1 LAKLTGG
8 IRTFDSADS
17 SLYVVDAVSITGVN
31 LVTGE
36 EIRKAFLSFFESKG
50 HLVVP
55 SSSLVPR
62 DDPTVLLTTAG
73 MQQMIPFMVGRQVPP
88 HPRLTSCQKC
98 FRSTDIDSVGNPRNL
113 TFFEMLGNFS
123 IGDYFKREAI
133 QFAWEFSLDWLKL
146 PKEKIYITVH
156 PTDDEAKSYWL
167 EVGMPEERISYLE
180 DNFWGPPGDSG
191 PCGPDSELFIDM
203 GPEMGCGRPECAP
216 GCDCNR
222 YLEYWNL
229 VFMQYYQDVDGTR
242 TPLPRKNIDTGLGL
256 ERMAAIKQG
265 CRSVYETD
273 LFRPILQAAE
283 DLSGRRYGESD
294 KTDFSLRVI
303 ADHGRAMTFLTA
315 DGVLPSNEG
324 RGYVLR
330 RIIRRAVR
338 HGRLLGVDG
347 AFLPGIVDEVVD
359 RMAGAYPELAERH
372 QLVRRVVAQEE
383 DRFIRT
389 LQSGLGLLDRWIG
402 EAKEGG
408 LSVLPGG
415 LMFRLYDTYGFPRE
429 LSAEIVRESG
439 LGVDEDGFREAME
452 RQRQLSRASAKF
464 GRVLEVRD
472 SGAAVDEVEQSR
484 FVGYELLQTEA
495 QIVAL
500 LEGGKWEPRV
510 DQGMDAIVILDRTPF
525 YAESGGQV
533 GDTGV
538 ITTADG
544 RFEVRDT
551 QHDDAGRI
559 LHFGTVVEGFL
570 EVSSSAMAIIDAER
584 RIDTARHHTL
594 THLLHKALRDR
605 LGTHVAQAGSLVS
618 PEVARF
624 DFTHDAPLT
633 AEDLRAVEME
643 VNSRILA
650 NMPVLITT
658 RTFEEAR
665 ALGAMALF
673 TEKYGDLVRTVGIGD
688 YSLELCG
695 GTHVPSTGV
704 IGVAHILSEGSVG
717 AGVRRIEMVAGR
729 PALRALRARMD
740 ELETIAVQLGTV
752 PEMAAERLQA
762 ILEELA
768 SSRKE
773 VARLRSRLARVEA
786 ESLLTKAVEV
796 NGARVVS
803 SQVEAPTMDAMREM
817 VDWLRPRLEP
827 GVIVL
832 GAVVNDRPSFVASV
846 SKQLVS
852 SRFDAVK
859 LVRQVAAQTGG
870 GGGGRPEMA
879 QAGGK
884 DPRQM
889 RAALESVQRLVAD
902 ELGSRA

>member
-1 LAKLTGG
+1 MTG
-8 IRTFDSADS
+8 D
-17 SLYVVDAVSITGVN
+17 
-31 LVTGE
+31 
-36 EIRKAFLSFFESKG
+36 EIRKAFLDFFASKG
-50 HLVVP
+50 HLIMP

-73 MQQMIPFMVGRQVPP
+73 MQQMIPFMVGRQTPP
-88 HPRLTSCQKC
+88 HPRLTSSQKC
-98 FRSTDIDSVGNPRNL
+98 FRTTDIDSVGNPRNL

-123 IGDYFKREAI
+123 IGDYFKKEAI

-156 PTDDEAKSYWL
+156 PTDDEAKGYWMEL
-167 EVGMPEERISYLE
+167 GVPEEKISYLE
-180 DNFWGPPGDSG
+180 ENFWGPPGDSG
-191 PCGPDSELFIDM
+191 PCGPDSELFLDM
-203 GPEMGCGRPECAP
+203 GPELGCGLPECAP

-256 ERMAAIKQG
+256 ERMSAIKQG
-265 CRSVYETD
+265 CKTVYETD
-273 LFRPILQAAE
+273 LFRPIVKAAE
-283 DLSGRRYGESD
+283 GLSGRRYGEND

-330 RIIRRAVR
+330 RVLRRAVR

-347 AFLPGIVDEVVD
+347 PFVTGIVDAVVD

-372 QLVRRVVAQEE
+372 QFVRRVVAQEE
-383 DRFIRT
+383 ERFIRT
-389 LQSGLGLLDRWIG
+389 LQAGLGLLDRWIA
-402 EAKEGG
+402 EAKDAG
-408 LSVLPGG
+408 LASLPGD

-429 LSAEIVRESG
+429 LSAEIIREAG
-439 LGVDEDGFREAME
+439 LFVDNAGFQEAME

-472 SGAAVDEVEQSR
+472 AGVAVDEIEETR
-484 FVGYELLQTEA
+484 FVGYEELETEA
-495 QIVAL
+495 QIVGL
-500 LEGGKWEPRV
+500 LEGGKWVSKVE
-510 DQGMDAIVILDRTPF
+510 QGADAVVILDRTPF

-533 GDTGV
+533 GDIG
-538 ITTADG
+538 IIFTADG

-551 QHDDAGRI
+551 QHDEAGRI
-559 LHFGTVVEGFL
+559 VHLGTVVEGFL
-570 EVSSSAMAIIDAER
+570 EVSSTALATIDRDR
-584 RIDTARHHTL
+584 RLDIARHHTL

-605 LGTHVAQAGSLVS
+605 LGTHVAQSGSLVS

-624 DFTHDAPLT
+624 DFTHDAALT
-633 AEDLRAVEME
+633 KEDLRAVETE
-643 VNSRILA
+643 VNGRILA
-650 NMPVLITT
+650 NIPVLVTT
-658 RTFEEAR
+658 RTFEEAKR
-665 ALGAMALF
+665 LGAIALF

-695 GTHVPSTGV
+695 GTHVTSTGV
-704 IGVAHILSEGSVG
+704 LGVAQIVSEGSVA
-717 AGVRRIEMVAGR
+717 AGVRRIEIVAGR
-729 PALRALRARMD
+729 AALKVIRSRVD
-740 ELETIAVQLGTV
+740 ELETVASELGTV
-752 PEMAAERLQA
+752 PELAAERVRA
-762 ILEELA
+762 TAEELQSA
-768 SSRKE
+768 RKE
-773 VARLRSRLARVEA
+773 VARLSSRVARMEA
-786 ESLLTKAVEV
+786 ESLLAKVSEVAGAKVVAAPVEV
-796 NGARVVS
+796 QSV
-803 SQVEAPTMDAMREM
+803 DAMREM
-817 VDWLRPRLEP
+817 IDWLRPRVQP

-832 GAVVNDRPSFVASV
+832 GAVLNDRPSFVASV
-846 SKQLVS
+846 SKELIS
-852 SRFDAVK
+852 PKFDAVK

-884 DPRQM
+884 DVGQM
-889 RAALESVQRLVAD
+889 RPALDSVRRLVEEA
-902 ELGSRA
+902 LRG

>member
-1 LAKLTGG
+1 MTG
-8 IRTFDSADS
+8 D
-17 SLYVVDAVSITGVN
+17 
-31 LVTGE
+31 
-36 EIRKAFLSFFESKG
+36 EIRKAFLDFFQSKG
-50 HLVVP
+50 SLVMP

-73 MQQMIPFMVGRQVPP
+73 MQQMIPFMVGRQAPP

-98 FRSTDIDSVGNPRNL
+98 FRTTDIDSVGNPRNL

-123 IGDYFKREAI
+123 IGDYFKKEAI
-133 QFAWEFSLDWLKL
+133 AFAWEFSLEWLKL
-146 PKEKIYITVH
+146 PKEKIWITVH
-156 PTDDEAKSYWL
+156 PTDDEAKGYWM
-167 EVGMPEERISYLE
+167 EVGAPAERISYLE

-229 VFMQYYQDVDGTR
+229 VFMQYFQDVEGTR

-265 CRSVYETD
+265 CKTVYETD
-273 LFRPILQAAE
+273 LFRPIVEAAE
-283 DLSGRRYGESD
+283 HLSRRQYGRDD

-330 RIIRRAVR
+330 RVIRRAVR
-338 HGRLLGVDG
+338 HGRLLGVEG
-347 AFLPGIVDEVVD
+347 PFLSGIVDVVVD
-359 RMAGAYPELAERH
+359 HMSKAYPDLAERH
-372 QLVRRVVAQEE
+372 QFVRRVVVQEE
-383 DRFIRT
+383 ERFSRT
-389 LQSGLGLLDRWIG
+389 LQTGLVLLDRWVS
-402 EAKEGG
+402 ETKEQG
-408 LSVLPGG
+408 LAALPGD

-429 LSAEIVRESG
+429 LSAEIAKESG
-439 LGVDEDGFREAME
+439 LDVDQEGFKAAMQ
-452 RQRQLSRASAKF
+452 RQREISRAAAKF

-472 SGAAVDEVEQSR
+472 AGAAVQEVEETR
-484 FVGYELLQTEA
+484 FLGYEMTECEG
-495 QIVAL
+495 QIVAM
-500 LEGGKWEPRV
+500 LEAGQWQPRV
-510 DQGMDAIVILDRTPF
+510 DQGTDAIVILDRTPF

-533 GDTGV
+533 GDAGA

-551 QHDDAGRI
+551 QRDDAGRF
-559 LHFGTVVEGFL
+559 LHVGTVVEGFL
-570 EVSSSAMAIIDAER
+570 EVSSTATANVDLER

-605 LGTHVAQAGSLVS
+605 LGTHVTQAGSLVS

-624 DFTHDAPLT
+624 DFTHDAALSV
-633 AEDLRAVEME
+633 EDLRAVEDE

-650 NMPVLITT
+650 NMPVLVTT
-658 RTFEEAR
+658 RTLEEAR
-665 ALGAMALF
+665 AAGAMALF
-673 TEKYGDLVRTVGIGD
+673 TEKYGNVVRTVGIAD

-695 GTHVPSTGV
+695 GTHVSNTGV
-704 IGVAHILSEGSVG
+704 IGVAHILSESGVG
-717 AGVRRIEMVAGR
+717 AGVRRIEIVAGR
-729 PALRALRARMD
+729 PALRAIRSRMD
-740 ELETIAVQLGTV
+740 ELEGVAAELGTV
-752 PEMAAERLQA
+752 PDLALERTRA
-762 ILEELA
+762 TMEELA
-768 SSRKE
+768 SGRKE
-773 VARLRSRLARVEA
+773 VSRLRSRLARMEA
-786 ESLLTKAVEV
+786 EVLLAKAVPVDGAKVLSSTVEV
-796 NGARVVS
+796 ES
-803 SQVEAPTMDAMREM
+803 MDAMREM
-817 VDWLRPRLEP
+817 VDWLRPKMDP
-827 GVIVL
+827 GIIVL
-832 GAVVNDRPSFVASV
+832 GAVFNERPNFVASV
-846 SKQLVS
+846 SKGLIS
-852 SRFDAVK
+852 GKLDAVK

-889 RAALESVQRLVAD
+889 RGALESVRRLVEEA
-902 ELGSRA
+902 LRG

>member
-1 LAKLTGG
+1 
-8 IRTFDSADS
+8 
-17 SLYVVDAVSITGVN
+17 
-31 LVTGE
+31 VTGD
-36 EIRKAFLSFFESKG
+36 EIRKAFLEFFQSKG
-50 HLVVP
+50 SLIMP
-55 SSSLVPR
+55 SSSLVPK

-73 MQQMIPFMVGRQVPP
+73 MQQMIPFMVGRQAPP
-88 HPRLTSCQKC
+88 HPRLASCQKC
-98 FRSTDIDSVGNPRNL
+98 FRTTDIDSVGNPRNL

-123 IGDYFKREAI
+123 IGDYFKKEAI
-133 QFAWEFSLDWLKL
+133 AFAWEFSLQHLNL
-146 PKEKIYITVH
+146 PEEKIYITVH
-156 PTDDEAKSYWL
+156 PTDDEAKGYWM
-167 EVGMPEERISYLE
+167 EVGVPEERISYLE

-229 VFMQYYQDVDGTR
+229 VFMQYFQDVDGTR

-265 CRSVYETD
+265 CKTVYETD
-273 LFRPILQAAE
+273 LFRPIVGAAE
-283 DLSGRRYGESD
+283 RLSRREYGRDE
-294 KTDFSLRVI
+294 KADFSLRVI

-330 RIIRRAVR
+330 RVIRRAVR

-347 AFLPGIVDEVVD
+347 PFLSGIVDVVVD
-359 RMAGAYPELAERH
+359 HMSRAYPELAERH
-372 QLVRRVVAQEE
+372 QFVRRVVAQEE
-383 DRFIRT
+383 ERFNRT
-389 LQSGLGLLDRWIG
+389 LQTGLVLLDRWIA
-402 EAKEGG
+402 ESKEQG
-408 LSVLPGG
+408 LAALPGD

-429 LSAEIVRESG
+429 LSAEIAKESG
-439 LGVDEDGFREAME
+439 LDVDHEGFRTAMQK
-452 RQRQLSRASAKF
+452 QRELSRAAAKF

-472 SGAAVDEVEQSR
+472 VGAEVQEVEETR
-484 FVGYELLQTEA
+484 FLGYEMTASEG

-500 LEGGKWEPRV
+500 LEGGRWQPRV
-510 DQGMDAIVILDRTPF
+510 DQGIDAMVILDRTPF

-538 ITTADG
+538 IVTADG

-551 QHDDAGRI
+551 QRDDAGRI
-559 LHFGTVVEGFL
+559 LHIGTVVEGFL
-570 EVSSSAMAIIDAER
+570 EVSSSARANVDVER

-605 LGTHVAQAGSLVS
+605 LGTHVTQAGSLVS

-624 DFTHDAPLT
+624 DFTHDAALS
-633 AEDLRAVEME
+633 AEDLRAVESE
-643 VNSRILA
+643 VNARILA
-650 NMPVLITT
+650 SLPVLVTT
-658 RTFEEAR
+658 RTLEEAR
-665 ALGAMALF
+665 AAGAMALF
-673 TEKYGDLVRTVGIGD
+673 TEKYGNVVRTVGIGD

-695 GTHVPSTGV
+695 GTHVSNTSV

-729 PALRALRARMD
+729 PALRAIRSRLE
-740 ELETIAVQLGTV
+740 ELEGVAAELGTV
-752 PEMAAERLQA
+752 PDLALERTKA
-762 ILEELA
+762 TVEELA
-768 SSRKE
+768 AARKE
-773 VARLRSRLARVEA
+773 LSRLRSRLARTEA
-786 ESLLTKAVEV
+786 EALLAKAVAVDGTRVLSSPVEV
-796 NGARVVS
+796 ES
-803 SQVEAPTMDAMREM
+803 MDAMREM
-817 VDWLRPRLEP
+817 VDWLRPKMGP

-832 GAVVNDRPSFVASV
+832 GAVFNERPNFVASV
-846 SKQLVS
+846 SKELVS
-852 SRFDAVK
+852 GKLDAVK

-884 DPRQM
+884 DVRQM
-889 RAALESVQRLVAD
+889 RGALESVPRLVEEA
-902 ELGSRA
+902 LRA